1 MQITDILRETDVVL
15 DIPGTS
21 KPSILAK
28 MSGVVAVSSSHDDAQ
43 ILHALM
49 AREALGPTGIGGG
62 IGLPHARL
70 PFITA
75 PVSIFARLKTPVDFD
90 AVDGRPVDLAF
101 LLLLPNDAR
110 VLQIPALACA
120 TRCLRDC
127 RVVQKIRSAI
137 SRADV
142 YAAITLGVLG

>member
-28 MSGVVAVSSSHDDAQ
+28 MSGVVAVSSSHDEAQ

-49 AREALGPTGIGGG
+49 AREALGSTGIGGG

-70 PFITA
+70 PCITA

-110 VLQIPALACA
+110 VLQCRRWPVPHVACA
-120 TRCLRDC
+120 IAESC
-127 RVVQKIRSAI
+127 KKSGPRSVAPT
-137 SRADV
+137 SMPQ
-142 YAAITLGVLG
+142 LP